1 MSQQLE
7 HILDICID
15 QLKQGKTVEE
25 CLQQFP
31 QYADKL
37 RPMLQLAQ
45 GLEQM
50 PKPEP
55 SPAYMLS
62 AALSLGRNQRIKKES
77 LKSKFLPGNF
87 FPMRRLSLAF
97 NLVLV
102 LLVLFWGMSRL
113 SADSVPGEI
122 LYPVKVFTE
131 RVKFVLTIDEEHRAE
146 LRLTFAEERLQELS
160 EIYQKNGQVDTG
172 LIKIMLEEA
181 RLALD
186 GTSVSPKKASL
197 IFSKASHLNETQK
210 FYLSG
215 IQPRVEGATRQ
226 VIDEA
231 IHTCNQRSQWMQQMM
246 QQMINRKPM
255 HNMMRQRCPMMR
267 GWNNN
272 ENHP

>member
-31 QYADKL
+31 QYADEL

-45 GLEQM
+45 GLEQL
-50 PKPEP
+50 PKPGP
-55 SPAYMLS
+55 SPADMLS
-62 AALSLGRNQRIKKES
+62 AALSLGQKQHREKES
-77 LKSKFLPGNF
+77 LKSRF
-87 FPMRRLSLAF
+87 FPNKIFSAPRLSLAF

-102 LLVLFWGMSRL
+102 LLILFWGMSTL
-113 SADSVPGEI
+113 SANSVPGEF

-131 RVKFVLTIDEEHRAE
+131 RVRFVLTFNEENRAE
-146 LRLTFAEERLQELS
+146 LRLTLAEERLKELA
-160 EIYQKNGQVDTG
+160 EIYQTNGQVDTG
-172 LIKIMLEEA
+172 LIKGMLEEA

-186 GTSVSPKKASL
+186 EAPVTPQKASL

-210 FYLSG
+210 FYLSN
-215 IQPRVEGATRQ
+215 IQPKVQGATRRM
-226 VIDEA
+226 VDEA
-231 IHTCNQRSQWMQQMM
+231 IRTCDRRSQWMQQMM
-246 QQMINRKPM
+246 QRMMNRKPM

-267 GWNNN
+267 GWNKK
-272 ENHP
+272 